1 MKTSMHGI
9 NLIKQFEGVRLQAY
23 KPVPT
28 EKYYT
33 IGYGHYGADVNAG
46 QIITQEQ
53 AEALLVKDL
62 EKFETAVNKY
72 VERYHFT
79 QGQFDALVSF
89 AFNCG
94 VGNLNKLVDNGNR
107 NINKIAAC
115 LTQYNKAGGKVLQ
128 GLIRRRAAELN
139 LFNSDIQTT
148 SENVDVKINTNNKT
162 SVKGYIGKYKIAVDN
177 LRIRSDVGTQYIPVG
192 SLKKDDIVDIQSL
205 YECGSQI
212 WGMIGE
218 NKYICLV
225 YDNGKLYGV
234 PYIPSN
240 VKKYSLKVDGNKELS
255 KNFKVKEFACKDGS
269 DEILIDEKLVYNLQL
284 IRNHFNKPVHI
295 NSGYR
300 TQEHN
305 TRIGGAKNSYHKQG
319 RAADIHIDG
328 IHPKE
333 IAAFAES
340 IGMLGIGEYPNFTH
354 VDTRDNKSFWY
365 GSNCV
370 KQTTF
375 IYK

>member
-23 KPVPT
+23 KPLQS
-28 EKYYT
+28 EKYWT
-33 IGYGHYGADVNAG
+33 IGFGHYGADVSANMV
-46 QIITQEQ
+46 ITQEQ

-107 NINKIAAC
+107 NLSKIAAC

-128 GLIRRRAAELN
+128 GLVRRRAAELN
-139 LFNSDIQTT
+139 LFNSDIKTT
-148 SENVDVKINTNNKT
+148 SDNVDVKIDTNNITTNK
-162 SVKGYIGKYKIAVDN
+162 IANCKYKITANN
-177 LRIRSDVGTQYIPVG
+177 LRIRSGCGTDYIVVG
-192 SLKKDDIVDIQSL
+192 SVKKDDIVDIQNII
-205 YECGSQI
+205 GTKDQI
-212 WGMIGE
+212 WGKLAD
-218 NKYICLV
+218 NKYICIK
-225 YDNGKLYGV
+225 YDDNTYYAVKYTPV
-234 PYIPSN
+234 N

-255 KNFKVKEFACKDGS
+255 KNFKVKEFKCKDGS
-269 DEILIDEKLVYNLQL
+269 DEILIDDKLISYLQQ
-284 IRNHFNKPVHI
+284 IRDYFNKPVII

-305 TRIGGAKNSYHKQG
+305 RRVGGALNSYHKQG
-319 RAADIHIDG
+319 RAADISISGVTTRD
-328 IHPKE
+328 
-333 IAAFAES
+333 IASFAEF
-340 IGMLGIGEYPNFTH
+340 IGCLGIGLYDNFVH
-354 VDTRDNKSFWY
+354 IDSRDNKYFWY
-365 GSNCV
+365 GSNQI
-370 KQTTF
+370 KQDTF
-375 IYK
+375 INK

>member
-1 MKTSMHGI
+1 MKTSIHGI

-33 IGYGHYGADVNAG
+33 IGYGHYGADVSANMT
-46 QIITQEQ
+46 ITQEQ

-107 NINKIAAC
+107 NLSKIAVC

-128 GLIRRRAAELN
+128 GLVRRRAAELN
-139 LFNSDIQTT
+139 LFNSDIKTT
-148 SENVDVKINTNNKT
+148 SENVDVKIDTNNITTNK
-162 SVKGYIGKYKIAVDN
+162 IANCKYKITDSS
-177 LRIRSDVGTQYIPVG
+177 LRIRSGCGTNYIVLG
-192 SLKKDDIVDIQSL
+192 SVKKDDIVDIQNII
-205 YECGSQI
+205 ETKDQI
-212 WGMIGE
+212 WGKLAD
-218 NKYICLV
+218 NKYICIK
-225 YDNGKLYGV
+225 YDDNTYYAVKYMPV
-234 PYIPSN
+234 D

-269 DEILIDEKLVYNLQL
+269 DEILIDEKLVYKLQL
-284 IRNHFNKPVHI
+284 IRDHFNKPVHI

-300 TQEHN
+300 TQEYN
-305 TRIGGAKNSYHKQG
+305 TRIGGARNSYHKQG

-333 IAAFAES
+333 IAAYAES
-340 IGMLGIGEYPNFTH
+340 IGILGIGEYPTFTH